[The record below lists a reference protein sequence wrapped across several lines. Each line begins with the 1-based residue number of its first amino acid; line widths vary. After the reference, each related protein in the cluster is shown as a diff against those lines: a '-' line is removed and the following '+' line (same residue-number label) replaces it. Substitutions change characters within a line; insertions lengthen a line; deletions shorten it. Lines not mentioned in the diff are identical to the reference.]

1 MDCDQREPPGDY
13 FLSSHAY
20 EIATSNEILDMQRFN
35 NSRLSCFSRSS
46 RVCIPEFEERKL
58 IANAIPEGPE
68 RTAAMEELADF
79 AYEQVFFIPF
89 FEVVY
94 VYGLSADMEW
104 EPYYAPRLR
113 GNTMR
118 FTQ

>member
-1 MDCDQREPPGDY
+1 MEEIAQIAYDQAY
-13 FLSSHAY
+13 FLPY
-20 EIATSNEILDMQRFN
+20 
-35 NSRLSCFSRSS
+35 
-46 RVCIPEFEERKL
+46 
-58 IANAIPEGPE
+58 
-68 RTAAMEELADF
+68 
-79 AYEQVFFIPF
+79 

-118 FTQ
+118 FSQ

>member
-1 MDCDQREPPGDY
+1 
-13 FLSSHAY
+13 
-20 EIATSNEILDMQRFN
+20 
-35 NSRLSCFSRSS
+35 
-46 RVCIPEFEERKL
+46 
-58 IANAIPEGPE
+58 
-68 RTAAMEELADF
+68 MEAVADF

-94 VYGLSADMEW
+94 VYGLSEDMEW

-118 FTQ
+118 FSK